1 MKRLLPKAC
10 LLSFLLAFQP
20 GLAQEESGQEAGEQ
34 EETGQDAPAA
44 GEAQPADPQTETGG
58 NEQAGDASPE
68 SPEDISRAF
77 EDFVPSA
84 QVSEDLSV
92 AFPVDI

>member
-1 MKRLLPKAC
+1 MKRLPRSGW
-10 LLSFLLAFQP
+10 LLLLTLAFQP
-20 GLAQEESGQEAGEQ
+20 GLAQEESEQ
-34 EETGQDAPAA
+34 EETGQDPPAA
-44 GEAQPADPQTETGG
+44 EEEQQTETEG

-92 AFPVDI
+92 SFPVDI

>member
-1 MKRLLPKAC
+1 MKRLPRSGW
-10 LLSFLLAFQP
+10 LLLLTLAFQP
-20 GLAQEESGQEAGEQ
+20 GLAQEE
-34 EETGQDAPAA
+34 TGQDSPAA
-44 GEAQPADPQTETGG
+44 EEEQQTETEG

-92 AFPVDI
+92 SFPVDI

>member
-1 MKRLLPKAC
+1 MKRRLPKG
-10 LLSFLLAFQP
+10 LLLLFALAFQP
-20 GLAQEESGQEAGEQ
+20 GLAQEESGQEEG
-34 EETGQDAPAA
+34 GQDSSADN
-44 GEAQPADPQTETGG
+44 EEQPAEQQQPETEG

-68 SPEDISRAF
+68 SPGDISRAF
-77 EDFVPSA
+77 EDFVPST